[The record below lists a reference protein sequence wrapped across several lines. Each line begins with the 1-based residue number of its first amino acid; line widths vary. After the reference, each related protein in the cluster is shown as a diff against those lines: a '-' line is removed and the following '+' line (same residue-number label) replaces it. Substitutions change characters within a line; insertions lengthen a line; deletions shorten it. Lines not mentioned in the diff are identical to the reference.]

1 MMPSIYLAL
10 KDMRLLA
17 RDKAALFWAF
27 GFPLAFAL
35 LFGLAFSG
43 GGGRP
48 SGIRLALVDEDGTPA
63 SRQFLDSLGRAD
75 TVTTTSMSREQ
86 AVSAVRTGHAAAAI
100 FVKKGF
106 SGNPLNLFSS
116 HDSPVEMAID
126 PAHQMESGFV
136 QGMIMQAKFQALQQQ
151 FVDPEQAG
159 KLVQSARDRLKRA
172 SAMPDV
178 QRAAIEKL
186 LEDTNN
192 FAQMVPSASMRNAR
206 AGGISFEVPKVAIST
221 RKEGPDSYVQISFP
235 QSILWGLIGCMATFA
250 ASLAHEK
257 ARGTYQR
264 LQVSPISQVQILLGK
279 GIACFVSGIAVVSL
293 LVTLG
298 TLVFHM
304 HISSFPLLALA
315 TVCLVSCFVG
325 VMMFTSTL
333 GRTERSVASTGWSI
347 SMIMAMFGGAMVP
360 LVMMPPWMRNVG
372 SFSPVKWGILAMEG
386 VFWRHYTFAE
396 IMGPCAILLSAGAV
410 FALLAFWQMRR
421 SSF

>member
-17 RDKAALFWAF
+17 RDRAALFWAF
-27 GFPLAFAL
+27 GFPLAFAM

-43 GGGRP
+43 GGGHP

-63 SRQFLDSLGRAD
+63 SQQFMESLGPAD
-75 TVTTTSMSREQ
+75 TVTTVSMTRDQ
-86 AVSAVRTGHAAAAI
+86 AVNAVRTGHAAAAI

-106 SGNPLNLFSS
+106 NGNPLNLFAS
-116 HDSPVEMAID
+116 HDSPVEVAMD
-126 PAHQMESGFV
+126 PARQMESGFV

-151 FVDPEQAG
+151 FADPAQAR
-159 KLVQSARDRLKRA
+159 KLVQSGRDTLKRA
-172 SAMPDV
+172 TAMPDL

-186 LEDTNN
+186 LDDTDK
-192 FAQMVPSASMRNAR
+192 FAQTVPSAILKN
-206 AGGISFEVPKVAIST
+206 GPTLGISFEVPKVAVST
-221 RKEGPDSYVQISFP
+221 KKEGPESFVQISFP

-279 GIACFVSGIAVVSL
+279 GIACFVSGLLVVSL
-293 LVTLG
+293 LVALG

-315 TVCLVSCFVG
+315 AVCLVSCFVG

-333 GRTERSVASTGWSI
+333 GRTERAVASTGWSI

-386 VFWRHYTFAE
+386 VFWRHYTLAE
-396 IMGPCAILLSAGAV
+396 MLGPCAILLAAGALFSV
-410 FALLAFWQMRR
+410 LAFWQMRR
-421 SSF
+421 SSV